1 MEQMKQL
8 PLIPLRGLVV
18 FPYMVLHFDVGRP
31 KSIKALEKAMVEDQ
45 LVFLTLQMDQ
55 QIEEPDFEDLGK
67 IGTIAKV
74 KQIVK
79 SEEHVVRVLVEGISR
94 ASLEHIEETEGY
106 IAADIH
112 EFLPSRARMDEVE
125 YQALVRNLTRV
136 FEQNFELSGKFH
148 PETVTSI
155 LAIRDPGQMVDVM
168 AANIMLQPEDKQAVL
183 ESVDV
188 QERMECL
195 LVILNKELEIAQLDS
210 KIRSKVKEQIE
221 KNQKEYYLRE
231 QLKVIEEEL
240 GDGNQPEIKEYEA
253 KISALEFTKQVREK
267 LTQEVQRLKK
277 MPAMTP
283 EAGVIKNYLDL
294 VLALPWQ
301 EKTEENLDLIQ
312 AKAVLETDHYGLED
326 VKERI
331 LEHLAV
337 KALSG
342 KGKGSILCL
351 VGPPGVGKTSIARSI
366 ARAVGRKYVRV
377 SLGGVRDEAEIRGHR
392 KTYIGAMPGRIIS
405 AVKQAGTR
413 NPLILLDEIDK
424 MSSDFRGDPAAAMLE
439 VLDAEQNYQFKDHYV
454 ELPFDLSD
462 VMFLMTA
469 NTLETVPRPLLD
481 RMEVIELTSYTEAE
495 KLQIALR
502 YLLPKSMEACGMKK
516 SELKIESSAVEEIIE
531 YYTREAGVR
540 ELERTIQSLCRKS
553 AKMLLEGK
561 QKSVKVSSR
570 NLEKLLGKHKYEREV
585 QEADGVAGVACGLA
599 WTAVGGDTLSIEAN
613 VMDGSG
619 KVELTG
625 QLGDVMKESALAAI
639 SYIRSRAEELQIDS
653 AFYKTKDIHIHVPEG
668 ATPKDG
674 PSAGITIASA
684 LISALQNRP
693 LKSGVAMTGEITI
706 RGRVL
711 PIGGLKEKSMAA
723 YQAGKKMVVIP
734 KGNMKDL
741 PDLPEIVKQ
750 NVKFIPVETM
760 DDVIAQVFQKAS
772 YRVKRHVEKD
782 QSEVPIISKVPG
794 QGAVMMDEI

>member
-1 MEQMKQL
+1 MERMKQL

-45 LVFLTLQMDQ
+45 LVFLTLQEEQ
-55 QIEEPDFEDLGK
+55 HIEEPVFEDLAK

-79 SEEHVVRVLVEGISR
+79 SEENVVRVLVEGISR
-94 ASLEHIEETEGY
+94 ASLEHMEEIDGY
-106 IAADIH
+106 IAAYLH
-112 EFLPSRARMDEVE
+112 EFLPVGAQIDDVE
-125 YQALVRNLTRV
+125 YQALVRNLARV
-136 FEQNFELSGKFH
+136 FEQNFKLSGKFQ
-148 PETVTSI
+148 PETVASI

-168 AANIMLQPEDKQAVL
+168 AANIMLQPEDKQAIL
-183 ESVDV
+183 ECVDV

-195 LVILNKELEIAQLDS
+195 LVILNKELEIARLDS
-210 KIRSKVKEQIE
+210 KIHSKVKEQID

-231 QLKVIEEEL
+231 QLRVIEEEL
-240 GDGNQPEIKEYEA
+240 GDGNQAEIKEYET
-253 KISALEFTKQVREK
+253 KIEALAFAPEAQKK
-267 LTQEVQRLKK
+267 LMQEVQRLQK
-277 MPAMTP
+277 MPPMTP

-294 VLALPWQ
+294 VLALPWKD
-301 EKTEENLDLIQ
+301 KTEENLDL
-312 AKAVLETDHYGLED
+312 ARAEEVLEADHYGLEN

-342 KGKGSILCL
+342 KGKGTILCL
-351 VGPPGVGKTSIARSI
+351 VGPPGVGKTSIAKSI
-366 ARAVGRKYVRV
+366 ARAVGRNYVRI

-405 AVKQAGTR
+405 ALKQAGTR

-439 VLDAEQNYQFKDHYV
+439 VLDTEQNFQFKDHYV

-502 YLLPKSMEACGMKK
+502 YLLPKNMEAYGMKK
-516 SELKIESSAVEEIIE
+516 SNLKIEPSAVEEIIE

-540 ELERTIQSLCRKS
+540 ELERNIQSICRKG
-553 AKMLLEGK
+553 AKLLLTGE
-561 QKSVKVSSR
+561 QKTVKVSQR
-570 NLEKLLGKHKYEREV
+570 NIEKLLGKHKYEREM
-585 QEADGVAGVACGLA
+585 QEADSVPGVACGLA

-625 QLGDVMKESALAAI
+625 HLGDVMKESALAAI
-639 SYIRSRAEELQIDS
+639 SYIRSRAKELHIDS

-684 LISALQNRP
+684 LISALQERP
-693 LKSGVAMTGEITI
+693 LKGGVAMTGEITI

-723 YQAGKKMVVIP
+723 YKAGKKMVVIP
-734 KGNMKDL
+734 KGNRKDLLDL
-741 PDLPEIVKQ
+741 PDVVKQ

-760 DDVIAQVFQKAS
+760 DEVVAQVFQKSS
-772 YRVKRHVEKD
+772 YRVKRHGEKD
-782 QSEVPIISKVPG
+782 QAELPMISTVSG
-794 QGAVMMDEI
+794 SGAVMMDEI

>member
-1 MEQMKQL
+1 MEQMKRL

-106 IAADIH
+106 MAADIH
-112 EFLPSRARMDEVE
+112 EFLPSGARMDEVE
-125 YQALVRNLTRV
+125 YQALVRNLARV
-136 FEQNFELSGKFH
+136 FEQNFELSGKFQ
-148 PETVTSI
+148 PETVASI

-253 KISALEFTKQVREK
+253 KISALELTQQAREK

-283 EAGVIKNYLDL
+283 ESGVIKNYLDL

-301 EKTEENLDLIQ
+301 EKTEENLDLAQ
-312 AKAVLETDHYGLED
+312 AQTVLEADHYGLEE

-351 VGPPGVGKTSIARSI
+351 VGPPGVGKTSIAKSI

-405 AVKQAGTR
+405 AVKQAGTK

-424 MSSDFRGDPAAAMLE
+424 MSNDFRGDPAAAMLE

-516 SELKIESSAVEEIIE
+516 SELKIEASAVAEIIE

-561 QKSVKVSSR
+561 QKSVKVSGR

-693 LKSGVAMTGEITI
+693 LKSGVAMTGEVTI

-741 PDLPEIVKQ
+741 PELPEVVKQ

-760 DDVIAQVFQKAS
+760 DDVVAGVFQKAS

-782 QSEVPIISKVPG
+782 QPEVPIISKVPG

>member
-1 MEQMKQL
+1 MEQIKQL

-31 KSIKALEKAMVEDQ
+31 KSMKALEKAMIEDQ
-45 LVFLTLQMDQ
+45 LVFLTLQRDQ
-55 QIEEPDFEDLGK
+55 EMEEPQVTDLGK

-79 SEEHVVRVLVEGISR
+79 TEDAVVRVLVEGISR
-94 ASLEHIEETEGY
+94 ASLENIEETEGY
-106 IAADIH
+106 FCATIQ
-112 EFLPSRARMDEVE
+112 EFIPTSNAIDEVE
-125 YQALVRNLTRV
+125 YKALVRNLVRV
-136 FEQNFELSGKFH
+136 FEKNFELSGKFQ
-148 PETVTSI
+148 PDTVASI

-168 AANIMLQPEDKQAVL
+168 AANIMLQPEDKQAIL
-183 ESVDV
+183 ECVDV

-195 LVILNKELEIAQLDS
+195 LVVLNNELEIARLDN
-210 KIRSKVKEQIE
+210 KIRSRVKEQIE

-231 QLKVIEEEL
+231 QLKAIEEEL
-240 GDGNQPEIKEYEA
+240 GDGNQPEVKEYQEKIEA
-253 KISALEFTKQVREK
+253 MEFAPEIREK
-267 LTQEVQRLKK
+267 LQQEVRRLQK

-283 EAGVIKNYLDL
+283 ESGVIKNYLDL
-294 VLALPWQ
+294 VLSLPWKKYSH
-301 EKTEENLDLIQ
+301 ETLDLVH
-312 AKAVLETDHYGLED
+312 AKEILEKDHYGLEE

-337 KALSG
+337 KMLSG

-351 VGPPGVGKTSIARSI
+351 VGPPGVGKTSIAKSV
-366 ARAVGRKYVRV
+366 ARALGREYVRI

-405 AVKQAGTR
+405 AVKQAGVH

-439 VLDAEQNYQFKDHYV
+439 VLDVEQNVQFKDHFV

-481 RMEVIELTSYTEAE
+481 RMEIIELGSYTEEE
-495 KLQIALR
+495 KQQIAMR
-502 YLLPKSMEACGMKK
+502 YLIPKSMEACGIKK
-516 SELKIESSAVEEIIE
+516 SCLKVDVSAVEDIIDF
-531 YYTREAGVR
+531 YTRESGVR
-540 ELERTIQSLCRKS
+540 ELERTIQAVCRKS
-553 AKMLLEGK
+553 AKMLVSGE
-561 QKSVKVSSR
+561 QKSIKVTRR
-570 NLEKLLGKHKYEREV
+570 NLEKLLGKHRYEKEP
-585 QEADGVAGVACGLA
+585 QEPGDVPGIACGLA
-599 WTAVGGDTLSIEAN
+599 WTAVGGDTLAIEVN
-613 VMDGSG
+613 IMEGSG

-625 QLGDVMKESALAAI
+625 HLGDVMKESALAAI
-639 SYIRSRAEELQIDS
+639 SYIRSRAKTLGIDS
-653 AFYKTKDIHIHVPEG
+653 SFYQTKDIHVHVPEG

-684 LISALQNRP
+684 LISALQERP
-693 LKSGVAMTGEITI
+693 IKSGIAMTGEITI

-723 YQAGKKMVVIP
+723 YKAGKTTVIIP
-734 KGNMKDL
+734 RGNKRDLQEL
-741 PDLPEIVKQ
+741 PDVVTRH
-750 NVKFIPVETM
+750 VKFIPVETM
-760 DDVIAQVFQKAS
+760 DEVIAQIFPKTTHAAA
-772 YRVKRHVEKD
+772 RRMEKEH
-782 QSEVPIISKVPG
+782 QEIPILPTVSS
-794 QGAVMMDEI
+794 QGAVMMD

>member
-1 MEQMKQL
+1 MEQMKRL

-106 IAADIH
+106 MAADIH
-112 EFLPSRARMDEVE
+112 EFLPSGARMDEVE
-125 YQALVRNLTRV
+125 YQALVRNLARV
-136 FEQNFELSGKFH
+136 FEQNFELSGKFQ
-148 PETVTSI
+148 PETVASI

-253 KISALEFTKQVREK
+253 KISALELTQQAREK

-283 EAGVIKNYLDL
+283 ESGVIKNYLDL

-301 EKTEENLDLIQ
+301 EKTEENLDLTQ
-312 AKAVLETDHYGLED
+312 AKTVLEADHYGLEE

-351 VGPPGVGKTSIARSI
+351 VGPPGVGKTSIAKSI

-405 AVKQAGTR
+405 AMKQAGTK

-424 MSSDFRGDPAAAMLE
+424 MSNDFRGDPAAAMLE

-516 SELKIESSAVEEIIE
+516 SELKIEASAVAEIIE

-561 QKSVKVSSR
+561 QKSVKVSGR

-693 LKSGVAMTGEITI
+693 LKSGVAMTGEVTI

-741 PDLPEIVKQ
+741 PELPEVVKQ

-760 DDVIAQVFQKAS
+760 DDIVAGVFQKAS

-782 QSEVPIISKVPG
+782 QPEVPIISKVPG